1 VTTRARLVAAL
12 IALAA
17 AASVVAATRST
28 AQVPPVTLPTLPPL
42 TTTTAPSA
50 PPSTAPPFTES
61 TDVTE
66 AVPDTTEL
74 PADTTVLTEVP
85 PVLDTSGSSVPPP
98 QVTTRPKTVALPSG
112 LRPASVSGAYG
123 IGFAGVL
130 AVAFILVLLTTFTR
144 AQLIPGGSPMTA
156 RRRARLIAGAACIAI
171 AAIAGLVGY
180 LKLSLETD
188 VNRQI
193 PYMASA
199 GMVLVLLSAIGGALI
214 VGEQMRTDEQRID
227 ELEAAVQHLAAMVAP
242 TVEAPARTKAASR
255 KS

>member
-1 VTTRARLVAAL
+1 M
-12 IALAA
+12 
-17 AASVVAATRST
+17 VAATGST

-42 TTTTAPSA
+42 TTTTAPPA
-50 PPSTAPPFTES
+50 PPSTAPPVTDS
-61 TDVTE
+61 TDTTE

-74 PADTTVLTEVP
+74 PPDTTVLTELP
-85 PVLDTSGSSVPPP
+85 PALDTTGSSPPSGP
-98 QVTTRPKTVALPSG
+98 ASPLTTRPRTVALPSG

-199 GMVLVLLSAIGGALI
+199 GMVLVLLSAVGGALI
-214 VGEQMRTDEQRID
+214 VGEQMRTDEERID
-227 ELEAAVQHLAAMVAP
+227 ELEAAVQQLAAMVAP
-242 TVEAPARTKAASR
+242 TVEAPPRTKAASR